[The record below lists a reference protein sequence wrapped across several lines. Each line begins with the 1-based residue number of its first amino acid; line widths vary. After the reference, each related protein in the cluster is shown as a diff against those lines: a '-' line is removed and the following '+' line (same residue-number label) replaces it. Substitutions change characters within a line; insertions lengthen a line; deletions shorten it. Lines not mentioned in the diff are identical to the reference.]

1 MLCRISPGSARRHF
15 DRRNQMTTNG
25 TGNIDMSGFKGV
37 FPANPTPVSA
47 DGSIYEE
54 GLRAILEDNMSHGV
68 QGFWI
73 AGSTG
78 EGPILSEKQR
88 DTVARVAGETTK
100 GKALAIMHVG
110 AISTESA
117 VKGAK
122 AAAES
127 GCAAVCCVPP
137 FFFRP
142 NQRAIVDHYKAVADA
157 ADGLPLFA
165 YNLPQLTQVEFVP
178 DLMDAVM
185 KEVPSLK
192 GLKHS
197 AANFALIRDWA
208 DRGLACFSGSGRLPL
223 PALTMGAI
231 GTVDAPLSLTPW
243 LYTELYDAY
252 QAGDMETAQ
261 ARQDEV
267 QKVVDIVTMYGAPAH
282 VCKAVLSERLGMDMG
297 ESIRPNNYLAADEK
311 DVVIAAARKAGIL
324 EAPVP
329 AAV

>member
-1 MLCRISPGSARRHF
+1 
-15 DRRNQMTTNG
+15 MTTNG

-37 FPANPTPVSA
+37 FPANPTPVKA
-47 DGSIYEE
+47 DGSIHEE

-68 QGFWI
+68 GGFWV

-78 EGPILSEKQR
+78 EGPILSEQQR
-88 DTVARVAGETTK
+88 DTVARISGETTK

-110 AISTESA
+110 AISTDSA

-127 GCAAVCCVPP
+127 GCAAICCVPP

-142 NQRAIVDHYKAVADA
+142 NTRAIIEHYKAVADA

-165 YNLPQLTQVEFVP
+165 YNLPALTNVEFLP

-185 KEVPSLK
+185 REVPTLK

-197 AANFALIRDWA
+197 AQNFALIRDWK

-223 PALTMGAI
+223 PALNMGAV
-231 GTVDAPLSLTPW
+231 GSVDAPLSLTPW
-243 LYTELYDAY
+243 LYTDLYEAY
-252 QAGDMETAQ
+252 TSGDMERAQ

-267 QKVVDIVTMYGAPAH
+267 QKVVDLVLMYDAAAH
-282 VCKAVLSERLGMDMG
+282 VCKAILSERLGIDMG
-297 ESIRPNNYLAADEK
+297 ESIRPNNRLTDDEKAVVLAAAK
-311 DVVIAAARKAGIL
+311 KAGAL
-324 EAPVP
+324 DAPV
-329 AAV
+329 ATAV

>member
-1 MLCRISPGSARRHF
+1 MA
-15 DRRNQMTTNG
+15 TNG
-25 TGNIDMSGFKGV
+25 TGQIDMSGFKGV
-37 FPANPTPVSA
+37 FPANPTPIHA
-47 DGSIYEE
+47 DGSIHEE

-78 EGPILSEKQR
+78 EGPILSEQQR
-88 DTVARVAGETTK
+88 DTVARVAGETTS

-122 AAAES
+122 AAAAS

-142 NQRAIVDHYKAVADA
+142 NLRSIVDHYKAVADA

-165 YNLPQLTQVEFVP
+165 YNLPQLTQVEFTP
-178 DLMDAVM
+178 ELMDSVM
-185 KEVPSLK
+185 AEVPTLK

-197 AANFALIRDWA
+197 AFNFGLIREWA
-208 DRGLACFSGSGRLPL
+208 DRGLKCFSGSGRLPL

-231 GTVDAPLSLTPW
+231 GTVDAPLSLAPW
-243 LYTELYDAY
+243 LYTDLFAAWE
-252 QAGDMETAQ
+252 AGDLERAQ
-261 ARQDEV
+261 ARQNDV
-267 QKVVDIVTMYGAPAH
+267 QKVVDLVQMYGAGAH
-282 VCKAVLSERLGMDMG
+282 VCKTILSERIGIDMG
-297 ESIRPNNYLAADEK
+297 ESIRPNNYLTSEEQAHVLAEAK
-311 DVVIAAARKAGIL
+311 KAGVL
-324 EAPVP
+324 EAPV
-329 AAV
+329 AVTA

>member
-1 MLCRISPGSARRHF
+1 
-15 DRRNQMTTNG
+15 MTTNG

-37 FPANPTPVSA
+37 FPANPTPIHA
-47 DGSIYEE
+47 DGSIHQE

-68 QGFWI
+68 QGFWV

-78 EGPILSEKQR
+78 EGPILSEQQR

-100 GKALAIMHVG
+100 GKAQAIMHVG

-142 NQRAIVDHYKAVADA
+142 NERAIIDHYKAVADA

-185 KEVPSLK
+185 EEVPSLK

-208 DRGLACFSGSGRLPL
+208 DRGLSCFSGSGRLPL

-243 LYTELYDAY
+243 LYTELYDSY
-252 QAGDMETAQ
+252 MAGNMERAQ
-261 ARQDEV
+261 ELQDEV
-267 QKVVDIVTMYGAPAH
+267 QKVVDLVVMYDAAAH
-282 VCKAVLSERLGMDMG
+282 VCKAILSERLGIDMG
-297 ESIRPNNYLAADEK
+297 ESIRPNNYLTGGEK
-311 DVVIAAARKAGIL
+311 AIVLAAAQKAGVL
-324 EAPVP
+324 EAPV
-329 AAV
+329 AATA